1 MSPKVSIITP
11 LHNKGPYI
19 AETIASVLNQ
29 SLTDWEMIIV
39 ENGSADHG
47 PDVVRT
53 FQDSRIR
60 LIISDVRGPGAARNH
75 GLSLA
80 QGEWILFLDAD
91 DLMEPAHLSH
101 LLKVAESN
109 PSCGI
114 IAGGW
119 KSFEDGHDEELK
131 EHHPHPR
138 NHDRDSLLA
147 GALSLT
153 PWIVHAVIVRKDL
166 LTPERQWPAELDSF
180 PDEDTAFWFPLILAT
195 DVAWS
200 SESGAI
206 YRLST
211 PNSRSSLEDL
221 QKRFAGYEKILAYNM
236 TALQKSGLRIAPRA
250 ASQLSMMY
258 EGTYRKALLCNDK
271 KIAAIALQKAT
282 YWLGK
287 SPSSSLNII
296 IRKIFGISTV
306 NTLKK
311 SLQKPQI

>member
-1 MSPKVSIITP
+1 MLPKVSIITP
-11 LHNKGPYI
+11 LHNKGAYI
-19 AETIASVLNQ
+19 AQTIDSVLAQ
-29 SLTDWEMIIV
+29 TFGDWEIIII
-39 ENGSADHG
+39 ENGSTDHG

-80 QGEWILFLDAD
+80 QGDWILFLDAD
-91 DLMEPAHLSH
+91 DLMEPMHLSH
-101 LLKVAESN
+101 LLKLAESN

-119 KSFEDGHDEELK
+119 KSFEDGQDGVVK
-131 EHHPHPR
+131 EHHPHLR
-138 NHDRDSLLA
+138 NHERDALLA

-166 LTPERQWPAELDSF
+166 LTPECQWPEELDSF

-221 QKRFAGYEKILAYNM
+221 QKRFEGFEKILDHNM
-236 TALQKSGLRIAPRA
+236 AALQKTGRQIDPRA
-250 ASQLSMMY
+250 ASHLSMMY
-258 EGTYRKALLCNDK
+258 EVNYRKALICKNNEIANSALK
-271 KIAAIALQKAT
+271 KANYWIKKAP
-282 YWLGK
+282 LISK
-287 SPSSSLNII
+287 NII
-296 IRKIFGISTV
+296 LRKIIGISNV
-306 NTLKK
+306 NLIKNLFKK
-311 SLQKPQI
+311 